1 MPPDGHEPRNIE
13 RGTQPEASGALL

>member
-1 MPPDGHEPRNIE
+1 MPPDGHESRNIE